1 VEKIEI
7 QSFTGPNAEQI
18 QYWNEAAGETWAAR
32 EDTLDQMIAPIG
44 ERVLALAAAAPGEK
58 VVDVGCGCGATT
70 LELARQV
77 GQTGAVLGIDVSR
90 PMLGRAVARAKA
102 RGFTHTNFVLAD
114 AQTADLGREDFDLLF
129 SRFGVMFFAEPAAAF
144 ANLRRALRGDGR
156 LAFVCWQPLQR
167 NPWMLVP
174 TLAIARHAPI
184 SPPDPNLPGP
194 FAFADPERVR
204 SILSLANFREVAIDG
219 VELLLAPGGGD
230 PDRAVELALEIGPG
244 AAALRA
250 AGAGPELRARA
261 ADSVRGAFGPFI
273 QDGALHMPASIWLVH
288 ARGAWK

>member
-1 VEKIEI
+1 MAQIEMP
-7 QSFTGPNAEQI
+7 SFTGPNAQQI

-32 EDTLDQMIAPIG
+32 EDILDQMIAPIG

-77 GQTGAVLGIDVSR
+77 GLKGAVLGVDVSR
-90 PMLGRAVARAKA
+90 PMLGRALARAKA
-102 RGFTHTNFVLAD
+102 RGLTHTNFVLAD

-129 SRFGVMFFAEPAAAF
+129 SRFGVMFFADPTAAF
-144 ANLRRALRGDGR
+144 ANLRRAVRAGGR

-174 TLAIARHAPI
+174 TIAIARHAAM

-204 SILSLANFREVAIDG
+204 SILSRANFTEVAIDA
-219 VELLLAPGGGD
+219 VELSLAPGGGD
-230 PDRAVELALEIGPG
+230 PNRAAEFALEIGPG

-261 ADSVRGAFGPFI
+261 ADSVREAFGPFI
-273 QDGALHMPASIWLVH
+273 QNGVLRMPASIWLVH
-288 ARGAWK
+288 ARRV